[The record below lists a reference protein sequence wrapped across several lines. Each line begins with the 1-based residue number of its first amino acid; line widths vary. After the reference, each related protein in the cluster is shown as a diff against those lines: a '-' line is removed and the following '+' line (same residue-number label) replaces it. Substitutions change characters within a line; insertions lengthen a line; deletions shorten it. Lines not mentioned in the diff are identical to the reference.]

1 MGHEFEDLEINEN
14 NEERAEDQNM
24 ETKKFTYQWIATRGC
39 ANEKFGISL
48 NFDERNNEVE
58 IASIAQRSI
67 AAAKNHLL
75 DTYPSTFYFALQS
88 GDIVEAVNQKTHIDE
103 IQKELRTALSV
114 ELRVHRT
121 DHRYVF

>member
-1 MGHEFEDLEINEN
+1 MEHEFEDLEINESD
-14 NEERAEDQNM
+14 EEHVEEPNM
-24 ETKKFTYQWIATRGC
+24 ETQKYTYQWVATRGC

-67 AAAKNHLL
+67 ATAKNHLL
-75 DTYPSTFYFALQS
+75 DTYPSTYNFTLQS

-121 DHRYVF
+121 DRRYVF